1 MKPVTSRECAL
12 RVLLSVRN
20 AAAWSDAALKAQLE
34 RDQLSGAEA
43 ALATRLVYGVMQNRM
58 LLDFWIGAYCTQKP
72 DHLQVPLLDVLR
84 LGVYQIVFLDRI
96 PDSAAVNES
105 VNLTRQ
111 FGRAQ
116 AAGLVN
122 AVLRKVVQN
131 KENLPKPSSKDA
143 VQYLSITHSHPKWL
157 VKRLI
162 SILGPE
168 EAEAFLRSDNG
179 AVPTTVQCN
188 PLRTTPDRLIFSL
201 EEEGVKAVPHPWV
214 PGCFTLTGTG
224 NLAALKSFQN
234 GEFLVQDAAANLVTA
249 AAQPLPGMR
258 VIDVCAAPGG
268 KSFAAAFAMKDLGEI
283 LACDLHENKL
293 KRICE
298 GAQRLGIRCIRTAA
312 ADGRISNPEWLKS
325 ADLVIVDAP
334 CSGLG
339 IIRKKP
345 DIRYKNPNEL
355 FALPVIQMAIL
366 ENAASYVKPGGTLVY
381 STCTILPEENQ
392 QVIDAFLAEHSEFS
406 RDSFVLPDGREIADG
421 QITFWPQRDD
431 VDGFYICRMKR
442 RQG

>member
-12 RVLLSVRN
+12 RVLQSVRS

-34 RDQLSGAEA
+34 RDQLTGAEA

-58 LLDFWIGAYCTQKP
+58 LLDFWISAYCTQNP
-72 DHLQVPLLDVLR
+72 NHLQTPLLDILR

-131 KENLPKPSSKDA
+131 KQNLPTPSCKDA
-143 VQYLSITHSHPKWL
+143 VQYLSITFSHPKWL
-157 VKRLI
+157 VKQLI
-162 SILGPE
+162 SILGFE
-168 EAEAFLRSDNG
+168 ETEAFLRTNNG
-179 AVPTTVQCN
+179 AVPTIVQYN
-188 PLRTTPDRLIFSL
+188 PLRTDGENLVSRLS
-201 EEEGVKAVPHPWV
+201 EEGVKAIPHSWV

-224 NLAALKSFQN
+224 NLAALKTFQN
-234 GEFLVQDAAANLVTA
+234 GDFLVQDAAAHLVTA

-268 KSFAAAFAMKDLGEI
+268 KSFAAAFAMQDQGEI
-283 LACDLHENKL
+283 FSCDLHENKL
-293 KRICE
+293 KRIRE
-298 GAQRLGIRCIRTAA
+298 GAQRLGIRCIRTIA
-312 ADGRISNPEWLKS
+312 ADGRIANPDWIGS

-355 FALPVIQMAIL
+355 FALPVIQTAIL
-366 ENAASYVKPGGTLVY
+366 ENAAGYVKPGGTLVY

-392 QVIDAFLAEHSEFS
+392 QITDAFLAEHSEFS
-406 RDSFVLPDGREIADG
+406 RESFALPDGRVVADG

-442 RQG
+442 RQN

>member
-34 RDQLSGAEA
+34 RDQLIGAEA

-58 LLDFWIGAYCTQKP
+58 LLDFWIGVYCTQKP
-72 DHLQVPLLDVLR
+72 DHLQIPLLDILR

-131 KENLPKPSSKDA
+131 KENLPKPSDKDV
-143 VQYLSITHSHPKWL
+143 VQYLSITFSHPKWL
-157 VKRLI
+157 VKRLL
-162 SILGPE
+162 SILGTE
-168 EAEAFLRSDNG
+168 ETEAFLHANNG
-179 AVPTTVQCN
+179 SVPTTVQCN
-188 PLRTTPDRLIFSL
+188 PLRTTPDALVTALS
-201 EEEGVKAVPHPWV
+201 EENVAAVSHAWV

-224 NLAALKSFQN
+224 NLSALKTFQN
-234 GEFLVQDAAANLVTA
+234 GDFLVQDAAAHLVTA

-268 KSFAAAFAMKDLGEI
+268 KSFAAAFAMEDKGEI
-283 LACDLHENKL
+283 FSCDLHENKL
-293 KRICE
+293 KRIRE
-298 GAQRLGIRCIRTAA
+298 GAQRLGIGCIRTAV
-312 ADGRISNPEWLKS
+312 ADGRVSNPQWVNS

-345 DIRYKNPNEL
+345 DVRYKNPNEL
-355 FALPVIQMAIL
+355 FALPVIQTAIL
-366 ENAASYVKPGGTLVY
+366 DNAAGYVKPGGTLVY

-392 QVIDAFLAEHSEFS
+392 QITDAFLAEHSEFS
-406 RDSFVLPDGREIADG
+406 RESFVLPDGREIADG

-442 RQG
+442 RQN

>member
-34 RDQLSGAEA
+34 RDHLSGAEA
-43 ALATRLVYGVMQNRM
+43 SLATRLVYGVMQNRM
-58 LLDFWIGAYCTQKP
+58 LLDFWIGSYCTQKP
-72 DHLQVPLLDVLR
+72 DHLQLPLLDILR

-131 KENLPKPSSKDA
+131 KDNLPKPSGRDD

-157 VKRLI
+157 VKKLI
-162 SILGPE
+162 SILGKDE
-168 EAEAFLRSDNG
+168 TEVFLKANNG
-179 AVPTTVQCN
+179 TVPTTVQYN
-188 PLRTTPDRLIFSL
+188 PLRTTPDALVSAL
-201 EEEGVKAVPHPWV
+201 AEEGVTAQAHRWV

-224 NLAALKSFQN
+224 NLAALKAFRN
-234 GEFLVQDAAANLVTA
+234 GEFLVQDAAAHLVTA
-249 AAQPLPGMR
+249 AAQPKPGIR
-258 VIDVCAAPGG
+258 VLDVCAAPGG
-268 KSFAAAFAMKDLGEI
+268 KSFASAFVMQDRGEI
-283 LACDLHENKL
+283 ISCDLHENKL
-293 KRICE
+293 KRIRE
-298 GAQRLGIRCIRTAA
+298 GAGRLGLTCIRTTA
-312 ADGRISNPEWLKS
+312 ADGRTLNPDWIAKF
-325 ADLVIVDAP
+325 DLVIVDAP

-355 FALPVIQMAIL
+355 FTLPVVQAAIL
-366 ENAASYVKPGGTLVY
+366 DNAAAYVAPGGTLVY

-392 QVIDAFLAEHSEFS
+392 QITDAFLAEHSEFS
-406 RDSFVLPDGREIADG
+406 RESFLLPDGRDISDG
-421 QITFWPQRDD
+421 HITFWPHRDD
-431 VDGFYICRMKR
+431 VDGFYICRMIR
-442 RQG
+442 RKP

>member
-12 RVLLSVRN
+12 RVLQSVKN

-58 LLDFWIGAYCTQKP
+58 QLDYWIGAYCTQKP
-72 DHLQVPLLDVLR
+72 DHLQNPLLDILR

-131 KENLPKPSSKDA
+131 KQNLPRPSDKDA
-143 VQYLSITHSHPKWL
+143 VQYLSITFSHPKWL
-157 VKRLI
+157 VKRLMT
-162 SILGPE
+162 ILGAE
-168 EAEAFLRSDNG
+168 ETEAFLRANNG
-179 AVPTTVQCN
+179 AVPTTVQYN
-188 PLRTTPDRLIFSL
+188 PLRTAPATLVSGL
-201 EEEGVKAVPHPWV
+201 KEEGVTAAPHAWV

-224 NLAALKSFQN
+224 NLASLKTFQN
-234 GEFLVQDAAANLVTA
+234 GEFLVQDAAAHLVTA

-268 KSFAAAFAMKDLGEI
+268 KSFAAAFAMQNRGEI
-283 LACDLHENKL
+283 ISCDLHENKL
-293 KRICE
+293 KRIRD
-298 GAQRLGIRCIRTAA
+298 GAQRLGISCIHTAA
-312 ADGRISNPEWLKS
+312 ADGRVPNPDWVDN

-355 FALPVIQMAIL
+355 FALPVIQTAIL
-366 ENAASYVKPGGTLVY
+366 DNAARYVKAGGTLVY
-381 STCTILPEENQ
+381 STCTVLPEENQ
-392 QVIDAFLAEHSEFS
+392 QITDAFLAEHSEFS
-406 RDSFVLPDGREIADG
+406 RESFVLPDGREIADG
-421 QITFWPQRDD
+421 QITFWPHRDD
-431 VDGFYICRMKR
+431 VDGFYICRMR
-442 RQG
+442 RRGD

>member
-34 RDQLSGAEA
+34 RDQLSGSEA

-72 DHLQVPLLDVLR
+72 EHLQIPLLDILR

-131 KENLPKPSSKDA
+131 KKNLPKPSEKDA
-143 VQYLSITHSHPKWL
+143 VQYLSITFSHPKWL
-157 VKRLI
+157 IKRLI
-162 SILGPE
+162 SLLGTKE
-168 EAEAFLRSDNG
+168 TEAFLRTNND

-188 PLRTTPDRLIFSL
+188 PLRTTPEALAFALS
-201 EEEGVKAVPHPWV
+201 EEGVKAVPHAWV

-224 NLAALKSFQN
+224 NLSALKTFQN
-234 GEFLVQDAAANLVTA
+234 GEFLVQDAAAHLVTA
-249 AAQPLPGMR
+249 AAHPLPGMR

-268 KSFAAAFAMKDLGEI
+268 KSFAAAFAMQDQGEI
-283 LACDLHENKL
+283 LSCDLHENKL
-293 KRICE
+293 KRIRE

-312 ADGRISNPEWLKS
+312 ADGRVSDPDWVDS

-355 FALPVIQMAIL
+355 FALPVIQTAIL
-366 ENAASYVKPGGTLVY
+366 ENAAGYVKPGGTLVY

-392 QVIDAFLAEHSEFS
+392 QITDAFLAEYPEFS
-406 RDSFVLPDGREIADG
+406 RERFVLPDGREITDG

-442 RQG
+442 RQK